1 MASVMK
7 DNRPGRSGWRIR
19 FYVQKHRR
27 ELYFT
32 GRKRDADELGRKC
45 ESLSK
50 CVEAGLPLDAD
61 LSIWVKRLDSQVRD
75 TLVGWGLCEPASPKL
90 STDEGRFLGAF
101 LRGYI
106 DGRKDIRENTKEN
119 LEQARRVLIE
129 YFGERHSLRKL
140 TPGDAIRWQRWLDS
154 EKKFAVATISAHTRK
169 VKSMFRVAVDDGLI
183 DSNPFGS
190 LKGFKESNVD
200 RQRYIPHDVIRRI
213 LDECP
218 GPQWRLIV
226 TLCRYAGLRC
236 PSEVL
241 ALKWTDIDWERGRM
255 RVDSSKTGV
264 RFVPMFPEVRKA
276 LDEAYDAAAEGSVR
290 CVDEYH
296 ANVANLRT
304 QFGRILKRAG
314 VEAWPRIFHN
324 LRASRRTELQEFLP
338 DHAINKW
345 MGQSSRV
352 AEQHYITLH
361 DEHWDRALK
370 LPSQCPPTRP
380 PIPVKTGPI
389 DAHHGIDETNEM
401 IGVGGMVMDKKHPR
415 QDSNTTQN
423 PQGKRGDLKNCPPP
437 VPPSRSAIPS
447 DAMELLAL
455 WPALDDDGKAQVLR
469 LARELAQRSEVR

>member
-1 MASVMK
+1 MGGIGSGGDRTVGVDGSPVDAGPIKPEALSGPVSEVW
-7 DNRPGRSGWRIR
+7 DDLVAQISPQVLRALDVHLLRS
-19 FYVQKHRR
+19 
-27 ELYFT
+27 L
-32 GRKRDADELGRKC
+32 
-45 ESLSK
+45 
-50 CVEAGLPLDAD
+50 AGLIAQQRNLEKVVMEDPKDARSARLM
-61 LSIWVKRLDSQVRD
+61 LSVTDQIR
-75 TLVGWGLCEPASPKL
+75 KL
-90 STDEGRFLGAF
+90 SAL
-101 LRGYI
+101 
-106 DGRKDIRENTKEN
+106 
-119 LEQARRVLIE
+119 
-129 YFGERHSLRKL
+129 FGLSPL
-140 TPGDAIRWQRWLDS
+140 
-154 EKKFAVATISAHTRK
+154 
-169 VKSMFRVAVDDGLI
+169 
-183 DSNPFGS
+183 
-190 LKGFKESNVD
+190 D

-264 RFVPMFPEVRKA
+264 RFVPMFAEVRKA

-389 DAHHGIDETNEM
+389 DAPHGIDETNEM
-401 IGVGGMVMDKKHPR
+401 IGVGGMVMDKRHPR
-415 QDSNTTQN
+415 QDSNLR
-423 PQGKRGDLKNCPPP
+423 PQL
-437 VPPSRSAIPS
+437 
-447 DAMELLAL
+447 
-455 WPALDDDGKAQVLR
+455 
-469 LARELAQRSEVR
+469 